1 MHTPVVIGQKLK
13 QTFSCN
19 VENGMEATWIVL
31 KQNKSS
37 NSRCKHKFRAS
48 KLTNVRVNVLVVD
61 LAAVEHN
68 FVSRSD
74 VHACNNLIRMF
85 ILSESKEREY
95 ISVAVQAIWWGES
108 YNGYENLLYTNCLV
122 MEEGRRGKGGEK
134 TQLES
139 TIVRINLG
147 HTRLFR
153 LFCAFIQ
160 LAWCVILGQQ

>member
-1 MHTPVVIGQKLK
+1 
-13 QTFSCN
+13 
-19 VENGMEATWIVL
+19 MEAIWIVL

-37 NSRCKHKFRAS
+37 NSRCNHKFRAS

-95 ISVAVQAIWWGES
+95 ISVAVQAFWWDES
-108 YNGYENLLYTNCLV
+108 YTGYEDLL
-122 MEEGRRGKGGEK
+122 
-134 TQLES
+134 
-139 TIVRINLG
+139 
-147 HTRLFR
+147 
-153 LFCAFIQ
+153 
-160 LAWCVILGQQ
+160 